1 MRVVSITFF
10 SKNRLH
16 FISTI
21 FKLLFM
27 HGLTRKKSFLC
38 WYCHYYIVS
47 SNVAVD
53 DDNDDVGDGDGD
65 DGDENNGDVVAAFID
80 NF

>member
-1 MRVVSITFF
+1 
-10 SKNRLH
+10 
-16 FISTI
+16 
-21 FKLLFM
+21 M

-38 WYCHYYIVS
+38 WYCHYYTVS